1 VDLDHPVPYDPGG
14 PPGQTSSHVS
24 QPLGRTGHRAK
35 THLGYRATPLPTGE
49 IVWRTTH
56 GRHRIVDAHGTH
68 RLDEREYTAL
78 TSDDGLER
86 ALARILHRHRTGQ
99 L

>member
-1 VDLDHPVPYDPGG
+1 MARPARP
-14 PPGQTSSHVS
+14 TATVS

-49 IVWRTTH
+49 TVWRTPH
-56 GRHRIVDAHGTH
+56 GRHRIVDPHGTH
-68 RLDEREYTAL
+68 HLDPDDYAAL
-78 TSDDGLER
+78 VGDDELDR

-99 L
+99 LPASASGSS